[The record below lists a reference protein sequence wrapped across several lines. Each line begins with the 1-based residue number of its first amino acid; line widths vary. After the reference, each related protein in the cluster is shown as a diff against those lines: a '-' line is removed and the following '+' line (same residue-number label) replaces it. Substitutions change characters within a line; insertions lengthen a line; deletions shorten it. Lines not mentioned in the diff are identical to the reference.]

1 MSENAEDIY
10 KIIFC
15 GLDNAGK
22 TSIILSLENK
32 KSQISYL
39 KPTPGINRSNH
50 RVLGFPIINFDFGGQ
65 KSFRDQYLK
74 DPTYLENTDLMFYVV
89 DMMDRNRFT
98 EAIEYFNKL
107 KETLQQVSKENV
119 VPPIILLLHK
129 IDPDN
134 KMNSESYIHS
144 NIEIFKK
151 LYNRNIKTEVRTFET
166 TIYDYSSLM
175 AGFSA
180 GISQILPKTEMME
193 TYFADFLKKTHSS
206 AIALLDRDGLVLFE
220 RANDEESKKI
230 AQICG
235 IQFALVAENL
245 QQRYEL
251 PHLHLIEAESEFG
264 WTFFNT
270 VELNDIPFF
279 LSVVSKSRKNFDLI
293 RVNLPD
299 FTKGIKETLE
309 LLLNQ

>member
-1 MSENAEDIY
+1 MSENIEDIY

-32 KSQISYL
+32 KSQISFL

-65 KSFRDQYLK
+65 ASFREQYLK
-74 DPTYLENTDLMFYVV
+74 DPSYLENTDLMFFVV
-89 DMMDRNRFT
+89 DMMDRNRFSVS
-98 EAIEYFNKL
+98 IDYFKQIIDRL
-107 KETLQQVSKENV
+107 KELNGDKSL
-119 VPPIILLLHK
+119 PPLILLLHK
-129 IDPDN
+129 VDPDN

-151 LYNRNIKTEVRTFET
+151 LYNRNIKMDIQTFET

-193 TYFADFLKKTHSS
+193 TYFEDFLKKTHSN
-206 AIALLDRDGLVLFE
+206 AISLLDRDGLILFDCSH
-220 RANDEESKKI
+220 DEESKKM
-230 AQICG
+230 AQLCG
-235 IQFALVAENL
+235 IQFALAAESL
-245 QQRYEL
+245 EQRYGV
-251 PHLHLIEAESEFG
+251 PHFSLIEAESEFG
-264 WTFFNT
+264 WSFFKT
-270 VELNDIPFF
+270 IELKEIQFF
-279 LSVVSKSRKNFDLI
+279 LSIVSKSRKNFDLI
-293 RVNLPD
+293 RANLPD
-299 FTKGIKETLE
+299 FTNGIKETLE
-309 LLLNQ
+309 LILNL

>member
-1 MSENAEDIY
+1 MSEDSDEIY

-65 KSFRDQYLK
+65 EAFRNQYLK
-74 DPTYLENTDLMFYVV
+74 DPSYLENTDLMFYVV

-98 EAIEYFNKL
+98 EAIEYFDKIINTFKAINA
-107 KETLQQVSKENV
+107 ENGI
-119 VPPIILLLHK
+119 PPIILLLHK
-129 IDPDN
+129 VDPDN

-151 LYNRNIKTEVRTFET
+151 LFNRNIKMDFPSFET

-180 GISQILPKTEMME
+180 GISQILPKTEMIE
-193 TYFADFLKKTHSS
+193 TYFADFLKKTHSN
-206 AIALLDRDGLVLFE
+206 AIALLDRDGLILFE
-220 RANDEESKKI
+220 RANDENSRKI

-251 PHLHLIEAESEFG
+251 PHLSLIEAESDFG
-264 WTFFNT
+264 WSFFKT
-270 VELNDIPFF
+270 IELKDIPFF
-279 LSVVSKSRKNFDLI
+279 LSIISRSRKNFDLI
-293 RVNLPD
+293 RLHLPD
-299 FTKGIKETLE
+299 FTDGVKETLE
-309 LLLNQ
+309 LIFNV